1 VVQIALLSVLFTLL
15 EFWFLGTHMNDTT
28 MYAYHDITSASKAQR
43 IGFVFLTNFLL
54 LVRLIPLDVI
64 VNTEIGK
71 IIVSKIIQQDVELM
85 TIDPLQSE
93 DGLLR
98 CKV

>member
-1 VVQIALLSVLFTLL
+1 MNGTTL
-15 EFWFLGTHMNDTT
+15 
-28 MYAYHDITSASKAQR
+28 YAYHDIVDSNKSRA

-71 IIVSKIIQQDVELM
+71 IIVSKM
-85 TIDPLQSE
+85 M
-93 DGLLR
+93 
-98 CKV
+98 

>member
-1 VVQIALLSVLFTLL
+1 VVQIAVLAVLFTLL
-15 EFWFLGTHMNDTT
+15 DYWWLGEHMYDTKI
-28 MYAYHDITSASKAQR
+28 YAYHDITLSNKPRA

-71 IIVSKIIQQDVELM
+71 IIVSKIM
-85 TIDPLQSE
+85 
-93 DGLLR
+93 
-98 CKV
+98 